1 MQIPADDIVR
11 QSLKLKVM
19 SYKSSLNW
27 NVTITVGVISL
38 LLSFRGGL
46 MCTFT
51 FMSRLFRGKRR
62 EPRVALANCFSVSKC
77 TFNLFK
83 MRHRITFTFFF
94 LSLTIDPHHET
105 KCQRQS
111 QADFLNRGGGGGLT
125 GKTNARTHSKH
136 SSVNEACRRK
146 KVKKVPFKI
155 TCQVTPVTTTVLRA
169 VIKYRTDVLLELR
182 RRSPPPNYY
191 AVINCQEMNY
201 RLSQCATVHFCP
213 PH

>member
-1 MQIPADDIVR
+1 MQTTPFIGLIKVQVFFFYKREGYFEQQINEIKKGEGGEKGWGVVQIPADDIVR

-111 QADFLNRGGGGGLT
+111 QADFLNRGGGGG
-125 GKTNARTHSKH
+125 
-136 SSVNEACRRK
+136 
-146 KVKKVPFKI
+146 
-155 TCQVTPVTTTVLRA
+155 
-169 VIKYRTDVLLELR
+169 
-182 RRSPPPNYY
+182 
-191 AVINCQEMNY
+191 
-201 RLSQCATVHFCP
+201 
-213 PH
+213 